1 MNAWTVQ
8 VTAGTGPQ
16 EVRRFVALLAE
27 RLARDC
33 ATAGLVLR
41 EVVMNGDSATPRS
54 VQLHVEGDVAAAV
67 ADQIGTHVL
76 VARSATRGRGDRK
89 RWFAGVS
96 VHEALLPSEA
106 TRLDP
111 RDLEI
116 RTARAG
122 GPGGQ
127 HVNTTNSA
135 VRVRHKPTGLCVRAA
150 SERSQHLNRAR
161 ALRRLAAVLDQRA
174 STEHDARR
182 SNLWRSHYHFERGTA
197 VGHWTLDHRGAG
209 LLRRT

>member
-1 MNAWTVQ
+1 MNAWTLQ
-8 VTAGTGPQ
+8 ITAGAGPY

-27 RLARDC
+27 QLASDC
-33 ATAGLVLR
+33 AAAGLVLR
-41 EVVMNGDSATPRS
+41 EVVTHGEPTRPRS
-54 VQLHVEGDVAAAV
+54 VQLHVEGDVAAVV
-67 ADQIGTHVL
+67 AGQVGTHVL
-76 VARSATRGRGDRK
+76 VARSAKRGRGDRK

-96 VHEALLPSEA
+96 VHEAPLPSEA
-106 TRLDP
+106 TRLHP

-135 VRVRHKPTGLCVRAA
+135 VRVRHKPTGVCVRVA

-161 ALRRLAAVLDQRA
+161 ALRRLTAILDQRA
-174 STEHDARR
+174 STEHHARR
-182 SNLWRSHYHFERGTA
+182 GNLWRSHYHFERGTA
-197 VGHWTLDHRGAG
+197 VGHWTLDHRGTC
-209 LLRRT
+209 LRRA

>member
-1 MNAWTVQ
+1 MNAWTLLI
-8 VTAGTGPQ
+8 TAGAGPQ
-16 EVRRFVALLAE
+16 EVRQFVALLAE
-27 RLARDC
+27 QLICDC
-33 ATAGLVLR
+33 AAAGLVLR
-41 EVVMNGDSATPRS
+41 EVVTQGEPTSPRS
-54 VQLHVEGDVAAAV
+54 VQLHVEGDIAAVV
-67 ADQIGTHVL
+67 ADQVGTHVL
-76 VARSATRGRGDRK
+76 IARSATRGRSDRK

-135 VRVRHKPTGLCVRAA
+135 VRVRHKPTGVCVRAA

-161 ALRRLAAVLDQRA
+161 ALRRLTTVLDQRA
-174 STEHDARR
+174 STEQDARR
-182 SNLWRSHYHFERGTA
+182 GNLWRSHYHFERGTA
-197 VGHWTLDHRGAG
+197 IGRWTLDHRGTG
-209 LLRRT
+209 LRRA

>member
-1 MNAWTVQ
+1 MSAWTLQ
-8 VTAGTGPQ
+8 ITAGSGPL

-27 RLARDC
+27 RLASDC
-33 ATAGLVLR
+33 AAAGLVLR
-41 EVVMNGDSATPRS
+41 EVVTQGEPATPRS
-54 VQLHVEGDVAAAV
+54 VQLHVEGDVAAV
-67 ADQIGTHVL
+67 VGDKVGTHVL

-96 VHEALLPSEA
+96 LHEALRSSEA

-135 VRVRHKPTGLCVRAA
+135 VRVRHKPTGVCVRAA

-161 ALRRLAAVLDQRA
+161 ALRRLTAVLDQRA
-174 STEHDARR
+174 SAEHDARR
-182 SNLWRSHYHFERGTA
+182 GNLWRSHYHFERGTA
-197 VGHWTLDHRGAG
+197 VGRWTLDHRGAC
-209 LLRRT
+209 LRRA